1 MEEQFMTGLM
11 ARRSIRRY
19 TDQQISSETLAAL
32 FQAAQ
37 WAPSWGNSQCWE
49 IIVIRDP
56 AMKAALSAIVS
67 PKNPAT
73 KALVNA
79 PVVLAICGRLQKSGW
94 YGGKQVT
101 RYPDWMMYDLGL
113 ASENICLA
121 AHNLGLGS
129 VIVGLF
135 DHAQAEQLL
144 QVPPGCELVT
154 LIPLGYPDHAP
165 SPPPRRSIDEFVH
178 YDHF

>member
-1 MEEQFMTGLM
+1 MEDTLLTTLMT
-11 ARRSIRRY
+11 RRSIRRY
-19 TDQQISSETLAAL
+19 TDQPISPETLAIL

-37 WAPSWGNSQCWE
+37 WAPSWANTQCWE
-49 IIVIRDP
+49 IVVVRDP
-56 AMKAALSAIVS
+56 ATKAGLSAIVS

-79 PVVLAICGRLQKSGW
+79 PVVLAVCGRLQKSGW
-94 YGGKQVT
+94 YSGKQVT
-101 RYPDWMMYDLGL
+101 RYPDWMLYDLGL
-113 ASENICLA
+113 VSQNICLA
-121 AHNLGLGS
+121 AHHLGLGS

-144 QVPPGCELVT
+144 RVPEGCELVS

-165 SPPPRRSIDEFVH
+165 SPPPRRPIDEFVH
-178 YDHF
+178 YEHF